1 MVEHFFLLVWSKK
14 TTTHKFGKFSNEK
27 KIQTYLI
34 VEPISISKSGPPK
47 ILVTGSV
54 RVYMFVMYVILCHRV
69 HSYLLNERE
78 KNEREKRGEKWI
90 EKKIAH
96 TKKSEK
102 LPKRNAKASE
112 SQSEKLF
119 QRGRKNKKKKKEHI
133 WRWHTIV
140 KQHIRSKF
148 FFIPNRTKPLLY
160 VFLFFRIEQKNF
172 FFRSEILSHFSFFF
186 LCCFCCVLQYC
197 LWFKSKMKKIKKTVH
212 ARTNTHSLAIAR
224 ARTHRPRH
232 THQREE
238 KSFKVAIMQK
248 TFVLN
253 YLAFCQQFR

>member
-1 MVEHFFLLVWSKK
+1 MR
-14 TTTHKFGKFSNEK
+14 K

-69 HSYLLNERE
+69 HSYLV
-78 KNEREKRGEKWI
+78 NEREKRGEKWI

-119 QRGRKNKKKKKEHI
+119 QRGRKKKKKKKEHI

-140 KQHIRSKF
+140 KQHIRSRF
-148 FFIPNRTKPLLY
+148 FFIPNRTKLLLY
-160 VFLFFRIEQKNF
+160 VFLFFFASNKRIF
-172 FFRSEILSHFSFFF
+172 SSEVRYFHIFLFSFYVVFVVCYSIVCD
-186 LCCFCCVLQYC
+186 LKAR
-197 LWFKSKMKKIKKTVH
+197 WKK
-212 ARTNTHSLAIAR
+212 
-224 ARTHRPRH
+224 
-232 THQREE
+232 
-238 KSFKVAIMQK
+238 
-248 TFVLN
+248 
-253 YLAFCQQFR
+253 

>member
-1 MVEHFFLLVWSKK
+1 MR
-14 TTTHKFGKFSNEK
+14 K

-69 HSYLLNERE
+69 HSYLVNERE

-119 QRGRKNKKKKKEHI
+119 QRGRKKKKKKKEHI

-140 KQHIRSKF
+140 KQHIRSRF
-148 FFIPNRTKPLLY
+148 FFIPNRTKLLLY
-160 VFLFFRIEQKNF
+160 VFLFFSHRTKEF
-172 FFRSEILSHFSFFF
+172 FLPKWDTFTFFFF
-186 LCCFCCVLQYC
+186 LFMLFLLCV
-197 LWFKSKMKKIKKTVH
+197 TV
-212 ARTNTHSLAIAR
+212 L
-224 ARTHRPRH
+224 
-232 THQREE
+232 
-238 KSFKVAIMQK
+238 
-248 TFVLN
+248 FVI
-253 YLAFCQQFR
+253 

>member
-1 MVEHFFLLVWSKK
+1 MNWEKNC
-14 TTTHKFGKFSNEK
+14 THKK
-27 KIQTYLI
+27 
-34 VEPISISKSGPPK
+34 
-47 ILVTGSV
+47 
-54 RVYMFVMYVILCHRV
+54 
-69 HSYLLNERE
+69 ERE
-78 KNEREKRGEKWI
+78 ITKTERESFRITEWKIVSTGKEK
-90 EKKIAH
+90 EEEERTHLTMAH
-96 TKKSEK
+96 NS
-102 LPKRNAKASE
+102 KATHS
-112 SQSEKLF
+112 
-119 QRGRKNKKKKKEHI
+119 
-133 WRWHTIV
+133 
-140 KQHIRSKF
+140 KQI
-148 FFIPNRTKPLLY
+148 FFIPNRTKLLLY